1 MYGFIASITTGKV
14 KKKIAPTLV
23 SELPA
28 ANKSTAAFEAATSNA
43 VTPIFQTKV

>member
-1 MYGFIASITTGKV
+1 MSDKV

-28 ANKSTAAFEAATSNA
+28 ANKGLQYIQWRPNEA
-43 VTPIFQTKV
+43 Q